1 VGGRPDYSQP
11 ILDPANLVAD
21 LAIKNRLHRDQ
32 REPDMTA
39 NEYAEKVVRDFMRN
53 ITDHVFLN
61 IQSNEGLMRQYQ
73 TQVNENS
80 LMEVNAA
87 IGRKVKEV
95 FQLENDGVCDK
106 PKSWLIKDFTY
117 HRK

>member
-1 VGGRPDYSQP
+1 MATPPARSMPYGSSVCPFNYARMYS
-11 ILDPANLVAD
+11 
-21 LAIKNRLHRDQ
+21 
-32 REPDMTA
+32 
-39 NEYAEKVVRDFMRN
+39 EYAEKVVLDFMRN

-61 IQSNEGLMRQYQ
+61 IQSNEGLMREYQ

-80 LMEVNAA
+80 LMEVNTA
-87 IGRKVKEV
+87 IGRKVKEL
-95 FQLENDGVCDK
+95 FKLENDGVCDK